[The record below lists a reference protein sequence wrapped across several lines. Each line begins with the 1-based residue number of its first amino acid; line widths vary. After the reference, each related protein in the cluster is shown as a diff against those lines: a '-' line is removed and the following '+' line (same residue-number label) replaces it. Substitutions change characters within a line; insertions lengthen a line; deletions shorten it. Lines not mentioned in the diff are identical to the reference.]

1 MLTGTAFAPCGTLIL
16 QMESQYFAPLPFAEG
31 LVMPSKTRER
41 RKSAPEPARRHNTRR
56 ESDRFFRR
64 LVGGMRNGVL
74 AITRDGNVA
83 EINGEAARIFQ
94 IKRSPQIVG
103 RHFSKV
109 LAKHPDMV
117 RVLHSAFEL
126 SHLPNRAELRLKTT
140 GKVIGYTLSHVR
152 DEHGRSTGI
161 ALFFKD
167 LTKVEQLEERERL
180 RDRLVALGEMAAA
193 IAHEVKNPLAG
204 IEVMAGLL
212 KRQASVADSPDAQS
226 LLNDIISEAKMAN
239 QIVHEALEF
248 VRPIRL
254 QVEHTAIADVLQ
266 SAVTLAETKV
276 PRRAIGLQVRVDEGL
291 PPIQGDHHQLC
302 QLFTNL
308 LINAFEALEGRGAVD
323 VTAREGLIEEELQGA
338 GGDGPA
344 TRTVV
349 VDVVDN
355 GPGVPKELRDRIFNA
370 FFTTKPQGSGL
381 GLAIVRKVVDAHD
394 GRIDIQTGAQGTRFR
409 VTLPISGANDWFVP
423 RVGLPRSLTDD

>member
-1 MLTGTAFAPCGTLIL
+1 
-16 QMESQYFAPLPFAEG
+16 
-31 LVMPSKTRER
+31 
-41 RKSAPEPARRHNTRR
+41 
-56 ESDRFFRR
+56 
-64 LVGGMRNGVL
+64 MRNGVL
-74 AITRDGNVA
+74 AITRDGHVA
-83 EINGEAARIFQ
+83 EINGEAQRIFQ
-94 IKRSPQIVG
+94 LKRSSNAVG
-103 RHFSKV
+103 RHFSEV
-109 LAKHPDMV
+109 LAKHPDIV
-117 RVLHSAFEL
+117 RVLNSAFEL

-152 DEHGRSTGI
+152 DERGRSTGV

-212 KRQASVADSPDAQS
+212 KRQSAVADSPDAQS
-226 LLNDIISEAKMAN
+226 LLNDIIGEAKMAN

-254 QVEHTAIADVLQ
+254 QVEHTAISDVLQ
-266 SAVTLAETKV
+266 NAVTLAETKV
-276 PRRAIGLQVRVDEGL
+276 PRREIGLSIQIDDGL
-291 PPIQGDHHQLC
+291 PPIQGDQHQLC

-308 LINAFEALEGRGAVD
+308 IINAFEALEGRGAISL
-323 VTAREGLIEEELQGA
+323 TAREGLLEEEPHA
-338 GGDGPA
+338 PSGDPHT
-344 TRTVV
+344 TRTVIV
-349 VDVVDN
+349 EVADN

-394 GRIDIQTGAQGTRFR
+394 GRIDIQTGAQGTRFQ
-409 VTLPISGANDWFVP
+409 VTLPVSGANDWFVP
-423 RVGLPRSLTDD
+423 KPLIALTSTDE

>member
-1 MLTGTAFAPCGTLIL
+1 
-16 QMESQYFAPLPFAEG
+16 
-31 LVMPSKTRER
+31 
-41 RKSAPEPARRHNTRR
+41 
-56 ESDRFFRR
+56 
-64 LVGGMRNGVL
+64 MRNGVL
-74 AITRDGNVA
+74 AITRDGLVA
-83 EINGEAARIFQ
+83 EMNTEAQRIFQ
-94 IKRSPQIVG
+94 LKRSQNFVG
-103 RHFSKV
+103 RHFAEV
-109 LAKHPDMV
+109 LAKHPDVV

-152 DEHGRSTGI
+152 DERGRSTGV

-204 IEVMAGLL
+204 IEVMAGVL
-212 KRQASVADSPDAQS
+212 KRQVANSPDAQS
-226 LLNDIISEAKMAN
+226 ILNDIINEAKMAN

-266 SAVTLAETKV
+266 NAISLAETKV
-276 PRRAIGLQVRVDEGL
+276 PRRDITVKVDLAEGL
-291 PPIQGDHHQLC
+291 PPIQADHHQLC

-308 LINAFEALEGRGAVD
+308 LINAFEALEGKGTVEIS
-323 VTAREGLIEEELQGA
+323 AREGLLEDDA
-338 GGDGPA
+338 HAPGGEGP
-344 TRTVV
+344 TRTVIISV
-349 VDVVDN
+349 ADD
-355 GPGVPKELRDRIFNA
+355 GPGVPRELRDRIFNA

-394 GRIDIQTGAQGTRFR
+394 GRIDIQSGNTGTCFE
-409 VTLPISGANDWFVP
+409 VTLPVSGANDWFGP
-423 RVGLPRSLTDD
+423 RPLGLSRMSTDD